1 MIPASRQYRSRRA
14 ASSVGSLV
22 DTVRICSASH
32 PFCPL
37 HRRRSSPD
45 VAAAIVA
52 AVHAGAD
59 HLTSST
65 VDLPPHKFLVT
76 FATLHCRLYRLSV
89 AFATVFPVFPRF
101 PHDPPLAAVCG
112 GGEGKPR
119 CRRGSPLPL
128 CCCGASWGPLR
139 APSPLRS
146 VFRERSL
153 PLVAASACDLVGAR
167 EHGGALDLGP
177 TLSATRSRDGHKAS
191 RRLCARLRPLV
202 AAGVRAAP
210 QRGPQSSAYLS
221 QGEPGGIR
229 SIP

>member
-22 DTVRICSASH
+22 DTVRMCSASH

-101 PHDPPLAAVCG
+101 PYDPPLAAVCG
-112 GGEGKPR
+112 GE
-119 CRRGSPLPL
+119 RGNPVAGVVPLSPCAAAVRAGGLCVPPL
-128 CCCGASWGPLR
+128 LSALCSEREVYLLWRPPPVIWWGLGSMVGPLIW
-139 APSPLRS
+139 APPCLRPGAGT
-146 VFRERSL
+146 VTR
-153 PLVAASACDLVGAR
+153 PPAACVPG
-167 EHGGALDLGP
+167 
-177 TLSATRSRDGHKAS
+177 
-191 RRLCARLRPLV
+191 CAPWRLR
-202 AAGVRAAP
+202 
-210 QRGPQSSAYLS
+210 
-221 QGEPGGIR
+221 E
-229 SIP
+229 